1 MGAPICGNHM
11 DVKIYNFPPHG
22 DDRGQL
28 VAIETGNDIPF
39 PIRRVYYIYDTLT
52 DVRRGFHAHRNLE
65 QILICV
71 SGSCKIHLDDG
82 SSTAEVVLDDPTKGL
97 YIANDMWREMYDF
110 SEGAVLLVLAS
121 QHYDEADY
129 IRNYDAF
136 MQMIKERK
144 DGA

>member
-1 MGAPICGNHM
+1 ME
-11 DVKIYNFPPHG
+11 VKLYDFPPHG

-28 VAIETGNDIPF
+28 IAIEEMQDIPF
-39 PIRRVYYIYDTLT
+39 DVKRIYYIYDTLPG
-52 DVRRGFHAHRNLE
+52 VRRGFHAHRNLQ

-71 SGSCKIHLDDG
+71 SGSCKIHLDNGFD
-82 SSTAEVVLDDPTKGL
+82 TAEVLLDRPDRGL
-97 YIANDMWREMYDF
+97 YISNDMWREMYDF

-136 MQMIKERK
+136 IEMVRGK
-144 DGA
+144 DETV